1 MKELEYPFDPQYI
14 ITNKRKL
21 KRTLLE
27 REDLLEKRIAI
38 LGGST
43 TNDIKNIL
51 ELFLL
56 NYGIKPIFYESEYN
70 MYYEDALFG
79 NTELDEFKPDVI
91 FIHTTFRNIINQ
103 PSINDSLDNVDE
115 KLNNEY
121 NRYVAIWESLANK
134 FSSVIIQNNFE
145 WPHYRLMG
153 NKDVSNYHGLMNFI
167 SRINMMFYDYAEKH
181 DNFYINDI
189 NYVSS
194 CYGLDK
200 WHNLFYWY
208 MYKYAMDVNAIPYLS
223 FNIANIIKSIYGKN
237 KKAFVLDLDNTL
249 WGGIV
254 GDDGADGL
262 HVGPEVSSGQ
272 VYYEF
277 QEYLKKNKELGVL
290 LNINSKND
298 YENAIAGLNNPGC
311 LLKKDDFIII
321 KANWENKN
329 INTLEISKELNIGAD
344 SFVFVDD
351 NPVER
356 NIVSTYVDGIATPNI
371 LNAEDYIRV
380 IDRNG
385 YFEVTNFSKEDL
397 KKSELYKDNA
407 KRSAMMATFANYEDY
422 LKSLKMTAEI
432 KTFKDIYLERISQLS
447 NKSNQFNLT
456 TKRYSISDI
465 ESIKKNDN
473 YLKLYGTLKDI
484 FGDNG
489 LISVVIGEKRLDELH
504 IDLWI
509 MSCRV
514 LKRNMEYAM
523 MDEVVRRCKND
534 NITKIYGYYFPTLKN
549 KMVANFYQ
557 EFGFDLVNE
566 DEIGNKTYILDVD
579 NYDYK
584 NKVIEV
590 DNNE

>member
-1 MKELEYPFDPQYI
+1 MKELDYPFDSEYI
-14 ITNKRKL
+14 IRNKRKI
-21 KRTLLE
+21 KRSLLE
-27 REDLLEKRIAI
+27 RPNLMEKRIAI

-43 TNDIKNIL
+43 TDDIKNML

-56 NYGIKPIFYESEYN
+56 NYGIKPVFYESEYN

-79 NTELDEFKPDVI
+79 NSELDGFKPDII
-91 FIHTTFRNIINQ
+91 FIHTTFRNLINT
-103 PSINDSLDNVDE
+103 PSITDTQEEVEE
-115 KLNNEY
+115 KLNNEF
-121 NRYVAIWESLANK
+121 NRFIAIWESLANK

-153 NKDVSNYHGLMNFI
+153 NKDVSNFHGLTNFI
-167 SRINMMFYDYAEKH
+167 TRINMLFYDYAEKH

-194 CYGLDK
+194 CYGLDR

-223 FNIANIIKSIYGKN
+223 FNLAHIIKSIYGKN
-237 KKAFVLDLDNTL
+237 KKALVLDLDNTL
-249 WGGIV
+249 WGGVI
-254 GDDGADGL
+254 GDDGKEGI
-262 HVGPEVSSGQ
+262 HVGPELSSGQ

-277 QEYLKKNKELGVL
+277 QDYLKKNKELGIL

-298 YENAIAGLNNPGC
+298 YENAIDGLNSPGC
-311 LLKKDDFIII
+311 LLKPDDFIII

-329 INTLEISKELNIGAD
+329 KNIIDISEELNIGAD

-356 NIVSTYVDGIATPNI
+356 DIVSTFVDGIAVPSLSNP
-371 LNAEDYIRV
+371 EDYIKV

-407 KRSAMMATFANYEDY
+407 KRSALMATFESYDDY
-422 LKSLKMTAEI
+422 LLSLKMTSEI
-432 KTFKDIYLERISQLS
+432 MSFKDIYLERISQLS

-465 ESIKKNDN
+465 ESIKNDDN
-473 YLKLYGTLKDI
+473 YIKLYGTLKDI

-523 MDEVVRRCKND
+523 MDEVVKLSKEKE
-534 NITKIYGYYFPTLKN
+534 ITKIYGYYYPTLKN
-549 KMVANFYQ
+549 KMVENFYDG
-557 EFGFDLVNE
+557 FGFDLVNE
-566 DEIGNKTYILDVD
+566 DEQGNKTYILDVN
-579 NYDYK
+579 NYEFR
-584 NKVIEV
+584 NNVIEV
-590 DNNE
+590 NSNE

>member
-1 MKELEYPFDPQYI
+1 MKELVYPFDAGFI
-14 ITNKRKL
+14 IANKRKL
-21 KRTLLE
+21 KRSLLE
-27 REDLLEKRIAI
+27 GSNFIEKRIAI

-79 NTELDEFKPDVI
+79 NTELDDFKPDI
-91 FIHTTFRNIINQ
+91 IYIHTTFRNIINV
-103 PSINDSLDNVDE
+103 PNINDSKEEVDE
-115 KLNNEY
+115 KLSNEY
-121 NRYVAIWESLANK
+121 NRFVAIWESLANK
-134 FSSVIIQNNFE
+134 YSSIIIQNNFE
-145 WPHYRLMG
+145 LPHFRLLG
-153 NKDVSNYHGLMNFI
+153 NKDVSNFHGLTNFI
-167 SRINMMFYDYAEKH
+167 SRINLMFYDYAEKH
-181 DNFYINDI
+181 DNFFINDI

-223 FNIANIIKSIYGKN
+223 LNIAKIIKSIYGKN
-237 KKAFVLDLDNTL
+237 KKALVLDLDNTL

-254 GDDGADGL
+254 GDDGVDGL
-262 HVGPEVSSGQ
+262 NVGPEVASGQ

-277 QEYLKKNKELGVL
+277 QEYLKKNKELGIL

-298 YENAIAGLNNPGC
+298 YDNAIAGLNNPGC

-321 KANWENKN
+321 KANWENKSDN
-329 INTLEISKELNIGAD
+329 IIEISKELNIGAD

-356 NIVSTYVDGIATPNI
+356 NIVSTFVDGIGVPNI
-371 LNAEDYIRV
+371 NNPEDYIH
-380 IDRNG
+380 ILDRNG
-385 YFEVTNFSKEDL
+385 YFEVTNMTQEDL

-407 KRSAMMATFANYEDY
+407 KRSAMMATFTNFDDY
-422 LKSLKMTAEI
+422 LKSLKMTSEI
-432 KTFKDIYLERISQLS
+432 KSFKDVYLERISQLS

-456 TKRYSISDI
+456 TRRYSISDI
-465 ESIKKNDN
+465 ESISRNDN
-473 YLKLYGTLKDI
+473 YIKLYGTLKDI

-514 LKRNMEYAM
+514 LKRNMEYSM
-523 MDEVVRRCKND
+523 MDELVRKCSDANL
-534 NITKIYGYYFPTLKN
+534 TKIYGYYYPTPKN
-549 KMVANFYQ
+549 KMVENFYLD
-557 EFGFDLVNE
+557 FGFELVNE
-566 DEIGNKTYILDVD
+566 DENGNKTFILEINKYIF
-579 NYDYK
+579 K

-590 DNNE
+590 ECNE

>member
-1 MKELEYPFDPQYI
+1 MKELEYPFDVEYI
-14 ITNKRKL
+14 IRNKRKI

-27 REDLLEKRIAI
+27 NHSFIEKRIAI

-56 NYGIKPIFYESEYN
+56 NYEIKPVFYESEYN

-79 NTELDEFKPDVI
+79 NSELDEFKPDI
-91 FIHTTFRNIINQ
+91 ILIHTTFRNIVNV
-103 PSINDSLDNVDE
+103 PSVKDTKEIVEE

-121 NRYVAIWESLANK
+121 NRFIAIWESLANK
-134 FSSVIIQNNFE
+134 FSAVIIQNNFE
-145 WPHYRLMG
+145 WPHYRLLG
-153 NKDVSNYHGLMNFI
+153 NKDVSNFHGLTNFI
-167 SRINMMFYDYAEKH
+167 TRLNMMFYDYADKH

-223 FNIANIIKSIYGKN
+223 FNIARIIKSIYGKN

-249 WGGIV
+249 WGGVV
-254 GDDGADGL
+254 GDDGEKGI

-277 QEYLKKNKELGVL
+277 QEYLKKNKDLGIL

-298 YENAIAGLNNPGC
+298 YENAIDGLNNPGGV
-311 LLKKDDFIII
+311 LKPDDFIVI

-329 INTLEISKELNIGAD
+329 KNTIDISEELNIGVD
-344 SFVFVDD
+344 SLVFIDD

-356 NIVSTYVDGIATPNI
+356 DIVATYINGIAVPNI
-371 LNAEDYIRV
+371 HNAEDYIHV

-397 KKSELYKDNA
+397 KKNELYKDNA
-407 KRSAMMATFANYEDY
+407 KRSAMMATFENYDDY
-422 LKSLKMTAEI
+422 LLSLKMNAEI
-432 KTFKDIYLERISQLS
+432 KSFKDVYLERISQLS

-465 ESIKKNDN
+465 ENIKNNDN
-473 YLKLYGTLKDI
+473 YIKLYGTLNDL

-489 LISVVIGEKRLDELH
+489 LITVVIGEKRFDELH

-523 MDEVVRRCKND
+523 MDELVRISQEN
-534 NITKIYGYYFPTLKN
+534 NITKIYGYYYPTLKN
-549 KMVANFYQ
+549 KMVRDFYDGL
-557 EFGFDLVNE
+557 GFDLVNE
-566 DEIGNKTYILDVD
+566 DELGNKTYILDIS
-579 NYDYK
+579 NYKYK

-590 DNNE
+590 NNNE

>member
-1 MKELEYPFDPQYI
+1 MKELEYPFDVEYI
-14 ITNKRKL
+14 IRNKRKL

-27 REDLLEKRIAI
+27 NSSLIEKRIAI

-56 NYGIKPIFYESEYN
+56 NYGIKPVFYESEYN

-79 NTELDEFKPDVI
+79 NSELDNFNPDI
-91 FIHTTFRNIINQ
+91 ILIHTTFRNIINV
-103 PSINDSLDNVDE
+103 PSITDTKESVDE

-121 NRYVAIWESLANK
+121 NRFVAIWESLANK
-134 FSSVIIQNNFE
+134 FSAVIIQNNFE

-153 NKDVSNYHGLMNFI
+153 NKDVSNFHGLTNFI
-167 SRINMMFYDYAEKH
+167 NRMNMLFYDYAEKH

-208 MYKYAMDVNAIPYLS
+208 MYKYAMDVNAIPCLS

-254 GDDGADGL
+254 GDDGTEGL
-262 HVGPEVSSGQ
+262 HIGPEVSSGQ

-277 QEYLKKNKELGVL
+277 QDYLKKNKDLGIL

-298 YENAIAGLNNPGC
+298 HENALAGLNNPGS
-311 LLKKDDFIII
+311 LLKPDDFIII

-329 INTLEISKELNIGAD
+329 KNMIDISEELNIGAD

-356 NIVSTYVDGIATPNI
+356 NIVETFIEGISAPNVG
-371 LNAEDYIRV
+371 NPEDYIRI

-385 YFEVTNFSKEDL
+385 YFEVTNFSDEDL

-407 KRSAMMATFANYEDY
+407 KRSAMMATFANYDDY
-422 LKSLKMTAEI
+422 LLSLKMTAEI

-465 ESIKKNDN
+465 NNIKNDDN
-473 YLKLYGTLKDI
+473 YIKLYGTLKDI

-489 LISVVIGEKRLDELH
+489 LITVVIGEKKLDELH

-523 MDEVVRRCKND
+523 MDELVKRCID
-534 NITKIYGYYFPTLKN
+534 SDITKIYGYYYPTNKN
-549 KMVANFYQ
+549 KMVKEFYDGL
-557 EFGFDLVNE
+557 GFDLVNE
-566 DEIGNKTYILDVD
+566 DEIGNKTYILDVN
-579 NYDYK
+579 NYEYK